1 MQFCISLKIT
11 NEEDNKNIISAIER
25 LTPEVIEKNNDIKLS
40 DEIAIVRRAV
50 TTYAENLAEVD
61 LPVSEAAF
69 DNAFPNMLAKRFLDK
84 KELNMDVHAVLGAT
98 NVLRLGRLSR
108 TKMPNT
114 LKTLAFLESFYAL
127 MSDVKPLT
135 VMSLH
140 FQVTLKTICDHAN
153 NVSLSHSRAH
163 SKRKRKDLVQ
173 IDEQRWSFGEL
184 PTTPAKNSR
193 P

>member
-1 MQFCISLKIT
+1 MRDVLYTFFTSNCNAS
-11 NEEDNKNIISAIER
+11 EEDLRNTS
-25 LTPEVIEKNNDIKLS
+25 
-40 DEIAIVRRAV
+40 
-50 TTYAENLAEVD
+50 
-61 LPVSEAAF
+61 
-69 DNAFPNMLAKRFLDK
+69 
-84 KELNMDVHAVLGAT
+84 VLGMQSWGWTHETYGMDCKAT

-193 P
+193 